1 MESDEVEG
9 EKGIELNEEFSTLML
24 NDLRFYRVIW

>member
-1 MESDEVEG
+1 MEWSEG